1 MDKDQQIAL
10 LKKKFEEATNDLI
23 KQTDALDRMKSDLT
37 CNFNAI
43 TCTNKISYLV
53 LAPAD
58 PTAPDVRSTTYEM
71 NRLRKQINDYEKEL
85 GERDSRLH
93 DLELQLRGFLD
104 KNYELRDAVQEIRHY
119 KEQMKLKDRQL
130 EDLAQFA
137 SRNELTV
144 HEVTDENEELR
155 AKLGMDPRT
164 PMSAEQLKTARM
176 TRTEANQAVIQV
188 LQKEIERLEEERLKL
203 KQNCRQLARQAG
215 VRAAELGL
223 AGDSVWMDDTGIP
236 RPASATT
243 ADDAIRLARNDYDQQ
258 LKAYD
263 TNVDQLRRDM
273 IEKNNENRALVME
286 IRGLEQGLK
295 EIDQQLKEK
304 RFLRNPTD
312 KSSAYTI
319 ECPSLDK
326 MLQVK
331 LFSPRS
337 LSYSFH
343 LNRSCTVNPW
353 LVDMM
358 VRWW

>member
-1 MDKDQQIAL
+1 M
-10 LKKKFEEATNDLI
+10 KFL
-23 KQTDALDRMKSDLT
+23 QS
-37 CNFNAI
+37 
-43 TCTNKISYLV
+43 SYL
-53 LAPAD
+53 LAAPAD

-85 GERDSRLH
+85 SERDSHVH

-164 PMSAEQLKTARM
+164 PMSVDQMKTARM

-223 AGDSVWMDDTGIP
+223 AGDSVWIDDTGIP
-236 RPASATT
+236 RPAGTT
-243 ADDAIRLARNDYDQQ
+243 ADDAIRIARNDYDQQ

-263 TNVDQLRRDM
+263 TNVDQLRREM
-273 IEKNNENRALVME
+273 IEKTNENRALVME

-295 EIDQQLKEK
+295 EIDQQLKDK
-304 RFLRNPTD
+304 RFLRTPGD

-326 MLQVK
+326 MLQV
-331 LFSPRS
+331 PII
-337 LSYSFH
+337 YSFLTRHSSYPFH
-343 LNRSCTVNPW
+343 LGFGKSVIGW
-353 LVDMM
+353 SI
-358 VRWW
+358 